1 VIFLPS
7 PLEGEGGERSEP
19 GEGSM
24 KDPHHQRVTATIRG
38 HARRMRHDS
47 TGAEAKMWHVL
58 RNRRL
63 VGFKFRRQVPFRN
76 YILDFVCFQPKIVIE
91 IDGSQH
97 ASSETD
103 NVRDAL
109 LREEGFRVVRYWN
122 NDVLQRSDSVL
133 EDIFAHL
140 HGWK

>member
-1 VIFLPS
+1 
-7 PLEGEGGERSEP
+7 
-19 GEGSM
+19 M
-24 KDPHHQRVTATIRG
+24 KDPHHQRVTRVVRG
-38 HARRMRHDS
+38 HVRRMRHDS

-63 VGFKFRRQVPFRN
+63 SGFKFRRQAPFRN
-76 YILDFVCFQPKIVIE
+76 YILDFACFEPKVVIE

-97 ASSETD
+97 AESERD
-103 NVRDAL
+103 SVRDAL
-109 LREEGFRVVRYWN
+109 LREEGFRVLRYWN